1 MKTIDDKK
9 IMKLFTGTPSVNR
22 FPNTKS
28 VFLRKRLSSPQ
39 KRRLNEIF
47 VKWRSYVK
55 RIPLNRR
62 QGKLDLS

>member
-22 FPNTKS
+22 FPNSKS

-39 KRRLNEIF
+39 KRRL
-47 VKWRSYVK
+47 KWRSYVK